1 MKLIQIS
8 APGSNSGKTITTVV
22 LARLLKNRGYDI
34 RGFKCG
40 PDFIDSEYLS
50 FATKNKK
57 GNLDIHLMGEK
68 GLLHSLALNEGEM
81 GILEGAM
88 GYFDGIGRGPEGS
101 AYSIAEALDINTI
114 LVYKQRGEMF
124 TIIPKLKGLVDY
136 SKGRIKGVIFA
147 DSTPMMYSYLKKMV
161 EENLDL
167 EVLGYIKSS
176 EDLKVASVHLGLE
189 LPEDRKKLDDIL
201 DKESKLAEE
210 TLEVDRI
217 IELMKTVD
225 LAEVETGKKSGFKV
239 GIAKDECF
247 AFNYNE
253 NEKLLDEYFDVEY
266 FSPLRDK
273 KVPDV
278 DFLII
283 GGGYPEKFLEQLSN
297 NESMKSSLREFQK
310 TKPIYAEAGGMAYLS
325 RELEGYEMVGIID
338 GTSQD
343 NDKLQNFGY
352 VFVTLGKDSILG
364 KAGTKF
370 PAHEYHYLSTET
382 ELEKTSKVEKAS
394 FSGSWEDGVMVGDS
408 YFSYQHIN
416 FMGNEELILNIIDFL
431 NRRKK
436 CI

>member
-22 LARLLKNRGYDI
+22 LARLLKNRGFDI

-68 GLLHSLALNEGEM
+68 GLLHALALNQGEI

-114 LVYKQRGEMF
+114 LVYKQGGEMF

-189 LPEDRKKLDDIL
+189 LPEDREKLNDIL
-201 DKESKLAEE
+201 DRESKIAED

-217 IELMKTVD
+217 IELMKPVD
-225 LAEVETGKKSGFKV
+225 LAEVKTGKKSGFKI

-247 AFNYNE
+247 AFHYNE
-253 NEKLLDEYFDVEY
+253 NEKLLAEYFDIEY
-266 FSPLRDK
+266 FSPIRDS

-278 DFLII
+278 DFLFI
-283 GGGYPEKFLEQLSN
+283 GGGYPEKFLKELSE
-297 NESMKSSLREFQK
+297 NEEMKSSIRKFQK
-310 TKPIYAEAGGMAYLS
+310 KRPIYGEAGGMAYLS
-325 RELEGYEMVGIID
+325 KELEGYEMVGIID
-338 GTSQD
+338 GISQD
-343 NDKLQNFGY
+343 NDRLQNFGY
-352 VFVTLGKDSILG
+352 VYVTLGRDSILG

-370 PAHEYHYLSTET
+370 PAHEYHYLSTDT
-382 ELEKTSKVEKAS
+382 DFEKTSKVEKAS
-394 FSGSWEDGVMVGDS
+394 LSGRWEDGVIVGDS

-431 NRRKK
+431 NRRK
-436 CI
+436 